1 MSANINDSGIGQKI
15 SDVGSNVANTVSD
28 TFASATNTL
37 SSATANASSSINSAL
52 SNIGVPAGPGAPAPP
67 APNVDATTSAL
78 SGSPFANFSLSKY
91 TDAST
96 EFLESNSLVAKLSFL
111 LLVVFVFFVLLKL
124 LTALMSYFLNKSNFN
139 PTKLIDG
146 MVNANQAFEFKQS
159 PSDATSKTIY
169 RSDNKI
175 TGIEF
180 TWSTYLF
187 IRDLEPS
194 STHGNLYHVFHKG
207 NNSIDKG
214 SGLNSPNNSPG
225 LYINRSE
232 NSLNVIMNT
241 FTVSETITVPN
252 IPRNK
257 WINVIIRCQN
267 RKIDVYINGL
277 IAQSYEL
284 TSVPKQNYGNVYV
297 GQNDGFPGYIS
308 NLWYYNYALTI
319 GEIQRLN
326 YSGPSVKSA
335 NISGSFDKK
344 TDPDYLSLRWYFGGA
359 GDQYI
364 S

>member
-1 MSANINDSGIGQKI
+1 MSANINDIGIGQKI
-15 SDVGSNVANTVSD
+15 SDVGANVANTVSD
-28 TFASATNTL
+28 TLTSATNTL
-37 SSATANASSSINSAL
+37 SEATASATSAL
-52 SNIGVPAGPGAPAPP
+52 SNIGGPAGPV
-67 APNVDATTSAL
+67 APNVAPTTAL
-78 SGSPFANFSLSKY
+78 SGSPFANFSLDNY
-91 TDAST
+91 RDAST

-124 LTALMSYFLNKSNFN
+124 ITSLMSYFLNKSNIN

-146 MVNANQAFEFKQS
+146 MVNANQSFEFNQS
-159 PSDATSKTIY
+159 PSDPNRKTIY

-180 TWSTYLF
+180 TWTTYLF
-187 IRDLEPS
+187 IRDLDSE
-194 STHGNLYHVFHKG
+194 THTDLYHVFHKG
-207 NNSIDKG
+207 NNSIDTKG
-214 SGLNSPNNSPG
+214 TGLNSPNNSPG
-225 LYINRSE
+225 LYIDKSE
-232 NSLNVIMNT
+232 NALKVLMNT
-241 FTVSETITVPN
+241 FNSVTETITIPN

-277 IAQSYEL
+277 IAQSSEL
-284 TSVPKQNYGNVYV
+284 SAVPKQNYGNVYV
-297 GQNDGFPGYIS
+297 AQNSGFPGYIS
-308 NLWYYNYALTI
+308 NLWYYNYALSI

-326 YSGPSVKSA
+326 YFGPSKIAA

-344 TDPDYLSLRWYFGGA
+344 VDPDYLSLRWYFGGA

>member
-1 MSANINDSGIGQKI
+1 MSANNNIGIGQKI

-28 TFASATNTL
+28 TLTSATNTL
-37 SSATANASSSINSAL
+37 SEATANASSSINSAL
-52 SNIGVPAGPGAPAPP
+52 SNIGGPAGPGAAPA
-67 APNVDATTSAL
+67 APELGATSSSAL
-78 SGSPFANFSLSKY
+78 PGSPFANFSLSKY

-124 LTALMSYFLNKSNFN
+124 ITALMTYFLTKSNIN

-146 MVNANQAFEFKQS
+146 MVNANQALEFKQS
-159 PSDATSKTIY
+159 PADPNNKTIY

-187 IRDLEPS
+187 IRDIES
-194 STHGNLYHVFHKG
+194 STHTDLYHIFHKG
-207 NNSIDKG
+207 NNDIDDKIT
-214 SGLNSPNNSPG
+214 GLNSPNNSPG
-225 LYINRSE
+225 LYIDKSE
-232 NSLNVIMNT
+232 NSLKVLMST
-241 FTVSETITVPN
+241 FTSITETITVPN

-277 IAQSYEL
+277 IAKSYEL
-284 TSVPKQNYGNVYV
+284 TAVPKQNYGNVYV
-297 GQNDGFPGYIS
+297 AQNQGFPGYIS
-308 NLWYYNYALTI
+308 NLWYYNYALSI

-326 YSGPSVKSA
+326 FFGPSTEAA
-335 NISGSFDKK
+335 NISGRFDKK
-344 TDPDYLSLRWYFGGA
+344 MDPDYLSLRWYFGGA

-364 S
+364 N

>member
-1 MSANINDSGIGQKI
+1 MSANINEPGIGQKI
-15 SDVGSNVANTVSD
+15 SEIGSNVANTVSD
-28 TFASATNTL
+28 TLSSATNTL
-37 SSATANASSSINSAL
+37 SEATANASSAL
-52 SNIGVPAGPGAPAPP
+52 SNIGGPAAGPSTPAAVPDLGP
-67 APNVDATTSAL
+67 TAAL

-111 LLVVFVFFVLLKL
+111 LMVVFVFFVLLKL
-124 LTALMSYFLNKSNFN
+124 LSALMSYFLNKSNFN

-146 MVNANQAFEFKQS
+146 MVNANQVFEFKQS
-159 PSDATSKTIY
+159 PSDPASKTIY
-169 RSDNKI
+169 RSDNKT

-187 IRDLEPS
+187 IRDLDDTS
-194 STHGNLYHVFHKG
+194 HTNLYHVFHKG
-207 NNSIDKG
+207 NNSIDTS

-225 LYINRSE
+225 LYIDKSD
-232 NSLNVIMNT
+232 NSFKVVMNT
-241 FTVSETITVPN
+241 FTSVMETIKVPN

-267 RKIDVYINGL
+267 RKIDIYINGL

-284 TSVPKQNYGNVYV
+284 SAVPKQNYGNVYV
-297 GQNDGFPGYIS
+297 AQNGGFPGYIS

-326 YSGPSVKSA
+326 YSGPSTVAA

-364 S
+364 N

>member
-1 MSANINDSGIGQKI
+1 MSANMNDTGVGQKI
-15 SDVGSNVANTVSD
+15 SEFGTNVANTVSD
-28 TFASATNTL
+28 TVSSATNTL
-37 SSATANASSSINSAL
+37 SEASASATSAL
-52 SNIGVPAGPGAPAPP
+52 SNIGGPAGPSAPAP
-67 APNVDATTSAL
+67 DLGTSSAL

-91 TDAST
+91 KDASA
-96 EFLESNSLVAKLSFL
+96 EFLESNSLVAKISFL

-124 LTALMSYFLNKSNFN
+124 LSALLTYFLNKSNIN

-146 MVNANQAFEFKQS
+146 MVNANQAFEFNQS
-159 PSDATSKTIY
+159 PANPSSKTIF

-180 TWSTYLF
+180 TWTTYLF
-187 IRDLEPS
+187 IRDLDS
-194 STHGNLYHVFHKG
+194 TSTHSNLYHIFHKG
-207 NNSIDKG
+207 NNNIDQTN
-214 SGLNSPNNSPG
+214 GLNSPNNSPG
-225 LYINRSE
+225 LYIDKSS
-232 NSLNVIMNT
+232 NSLNIIMNT
-241 FTVSETITVPN
+241 FTSITETIKVPN

-284 TSVPKQNYGNVYV
+284 SAVPKQNYGNVYV
-297 GQNDGFPGYIS
+297 AQNGGFPGYIS
-308 NLWYYNYALTI
+308 NLWYYNYALSI

-326 YSGPSVKSA
+326 YSGPSTVAA

>member
-1 MSANINDSGIGQKI
+1 MSANINDTGIGQKI
-15 SDVGSNVANTVSD
+15 SEFGSNVANTVSD
-28 TFASATNTL
+28 TVSSATNTL
-37 SSATANASSSINSAL
+37 SEASASATSAL
-52 SNIGVPAGPGAPAPP
+52 SNIGGPAGPSAPAAPAP
-67 APNVDATTSAL
+67 DLGTSSAL

-91 TDAST
+91 KDAST
-96 EFLESNSLVAKLSFL
+96 EFLESNSLVAKISFL

-124 LTALMSYFLNKSNFN
+124 LSALLSYFLNKSNIN

-146 MVNANQAFEFKQS
+146 MVNANQAFEFNQS
-159 PSDATSKTIY
+159 PADPSSKTIF

-187 IRDLEPS
+187 IRDLDNTS
-194 STHGNLYHVFHKG
+194 AHSNLYHIFHKG
-207 NNSIDKG
+207 NNNIDETI
-214 SGLNSPNNSPG
+214 GLNSPNNSPG
-225 LYINRSE
+225 LYIDKSS
-232 NSLNVIMNT
+232 NSLNIIMNT
-241 FTVSETITVPN
+241 FTSISETIKGPN

-297 GQNDGFPGYIS
+297 AQNGGFPGYIS

-326 YSGPSVKSA
+326 YSGPSTVAA

>member
-1 MSANINDSGIGQKI
+1 MSANINDIGIGQKI
-15 SDVGSNVANTVSD
+15 SDVGTNVANTVSD
-28 TFASATNTL
+28 TLSSATNTL
-37 SSATANASSSINSAL
+37 SEATENASSSINSAL
-52 SNIGVPAGPGAPAPP
+52 SNIAGPAGPTTAPAPNLGP
-67 APNVDATTSAL
+67 STAL
-78 SGSPFANFSLSKY
+78 SGSPFANFSLNKY

-124 LTALMSYFLNKSNFN
+124 ISALMSYFLNKSNIN

-146 MVNANQAFEFKQS
+146 MVNANQSFEFKQS
-159 PSDATSKTIY
+159 PSDPSSKTIY

-187 IRDLEPS
+187 IRDLDSE
-194 STHGNLYHVFHKG
+194 THSNFYHVFHKG
-207 NNSIDKG
+207 NNSISATTD
-214 SGLNSPNNSPG
+214 GLNSPNNSPG
-225 LYINRSE
+225 LYIDKSN
-232 NSLNVIMNT
+232 NSLNVLMNT
-241 FTVSETITVPN
+241 FTSSETITVPN

-277 IAQSYEL
+277 IAQSHEL
-284 TSVPKQNYGNVYV
+284 SAVPKQNYGNVYV
-297 GQNDGFPGYIS
+297 AQNDGFPGYIS
-308 NLWYYNYALTI
+308 NLWYYNYALSI

-326 YSGPSVKSA
+326 YFGPSTIAA

-344 TDPDYLSLRWYFGGA
+344 VDPDYLSLRWYFGGA

-364 S
+364 N

>member
-1 MSANINDSGIGQKI
+1 MSANINDPGIGQKI
-15 SDVGSNVANTVSD
+15 SEVGTNVANTVSD
-28 TFASATNTL
+28 TLSSATNTL
-37 SSATANASSSINSAL
+37 SEATANASSSINSAL
-52 SNIGVPAGPGAPAPP
+52 SNITGPGGPAGPAAPAPDLGP
-67 APNVDATTSAL
+67 SAAL

-124 LTALMSYFLNKSNFN
+124 ISALMSYFLNKSNFN

-146 MVNANQAFEFKQS
+146 MVNANQAFEFNQS
-159 PSDATSKTIY
+159 PSDPSSKTIY

-187 IRDLEPS
+187 IRDLD
-194 STHGNLYHVFHKG
+194 STTHSNLYHVFHKG
-207 NNSIDKG
+207 NNNINAD
-214 SGLNSPNNSPG
+214 GLNTPNNSPG
-225 LYINRSE
+225 LYIDKSD
-232 NSLNVIMNT
+232 NSLKVVMNT
-241 FTVSETITVPN
+241 FSSVTETIKVPN

-284 TSVPKQNYGNVYV
+284 SAVPKQNYGNVYV
-297 GQNDGFPGYIS
+297 GQNSGFPGYIS
-308 NLWYYNYALTI
+308 NLWYYNYALSI

-326 YSGPSVKSA
+326 YFGPSTVSA

-344 TDPDYLSLRWYFGGA
+344 VDPDYLSLRWYFGGA
-359 GDQYI
+359 EDQYI
-364 S
+364 N

>member
-1 MSANINDSGIGQKI
+1 MSANINDVGIGQKI
-15 SDVGSNVANTVSD
+15 SDVGTNVANTVSD
-28 TFASATNTL
+28 TLTSATNTL
-37 SSATANASSSINSAL
+37 SEATASATSAL
-52 SNIGVPAGPGAPAPP
+52 SNIGGPAGPAAPAAPAPNLGP
-67 APNVDATTSAL
+67 TAAL

-124 LTALMSYFLNKSNFN
+124 ITALMSYFLNKSNIN

-159 PSDATSKTIY
+159 PSDPSSKTIY

-187 IRDLEPS
+187 IRDLD
-194 STHGNLYHVFHKG
+194 STTHSNLYHVFHKG
-207 NNSIDKG
+207 NNNIDSG

-225 LYINRSE
+225 LYIDKSN
-232 NSLNVIMNT
+232 NSLNVVMNT
-241 FTVSETITVPN
+241 FTSVTETITVPN

-267 RKIDVYINGL
+267 RKIDVYVNGL

-284 TSVPKQNYGNVYV
+284 SAVPKQNYGNVYV
-297 GQNDGFPGYIS
+297 AQNSGFPGYIS
-308 NLWYYNYALTI
+308 NLWYYNYALSI

-326 YSGPSVKSA
+326 YFGPSTEAA

-344 TDPDYLSLRWYFGGA
+344 VDPDYLSLRWYFGEA
-359 GDQYI
+359 GDQ
-364 S
+364 